1 MKLTGARILME
12 CLREQKVDT
21 IFGYPGGTI
30 LNVYDALYDCK
41 EITHI
46 LTSHEQGAAHAADG
60 YARSTGKVGVCFA
73 TSGPGATN
81 LTTGIATAYMDSSS
95 VVFISCNVPQNLIG
109 RDAFQEVDIT
119 GITMPITKSTYLV
132 RDVTKLA
139 DTVREAFA
147 LARSGRPGPV
157 VIDITRDVTSAECD
171 YEPLPLEQ
179 HAASG
184 HLASLIR
191 RAYTS
196 SLKMPE
202 ADLDD
207 VEKLVE
213 MIAESE
219 KPMLICGGGVV
230 RSRAH
235 EEFRQFVRRIDAP
248 VAITVM
254 GGGGVSGRDVMTTGM
269 IGMHGSV
276 ASNMACDNCDLLIA
290 VGCRFSDRVAL
301 KPETFAHQA
310 KIVHIDID
318 RAEINKNVQT
328 DHHIIGDA
336 KQVLNLLLE
345 RLPQYEHKEWKD
357 FVLSFPRETE
367 YGESES
373 VLTPKQVLSAIARK
387 CPQDSIVATDVG
399 QHQMWAIQHLHF
411 DYPGQLLTS
420 GGFGT
425 MGFGLGAAIG
435 AKQGNPDKT
444 VIHITGDGCFRMN
457 GNELATEA
465 YYGLPVITVI
475 FNNRNLGMVR
485 QWQSLIYDH
494 RYSQT
499 SLENRSP
506 DFVKFADAF
515 GLKGRRVTQ
524 PSELEEAITEALAE
538 SAQGRGYVIDCAIN
552 ADDFYGAE
560 AFRLAYDHLTH
571 LKDEGDVAMVGYLLK
586 NTLSENGYVSRGVC
600 EMDETGR
607 LTALTERTHI
617 ITSADGPLMTED
629 LHTYTRLEPD
639 TVVSM
644 NMWAFPHSMMA
655 ALEKGFP
662 VFLREQLSKNPEK
675 AEYYLPMAVDAEMQA
690 GRAGVSV
697 KTTHDKWYGVTNPED
712 KQDVV
717 DAVARMAEAGLYPA
731 PLWPEA

>member
-1 MKLTGARILME
+1 MKVKATTAILE
-12 CLREQKVDT
+12 CLLEQGVDT

-30 LNVYDALYDCK
+30 LNIYDELYHYQGK
-41 EITHI
+41 LRHI
-46 LTSHEQGAAHAADG
+46 LTAHEQGAAHAADG

-81 LTTGIATAYMDSSS
+81 LTTGIATAYYDSSP
-95 VVFISCNVPQNLIG
+95 VVFITCNVTENLLG
-109 RDAFQEVDIT
+109 KDAFQEVDIT
-119 GITMPITKSTYLV
+119 GIAMPITKATYLV
-132 RDVTKLA
+132 RDPQTIP
-139 DTVREAFA
+139 DIMREAFA
-147 LARSGRPGPV
+147 VAATGRPGPV
-157 VIDITRDVTSAECD
+157 LIDFLKNVTAPNELID
-171 YEPLPLEQ
+171 YEPMERKEHIKHGRLQALTHRIGWDIRTPEPN
-179 HAASG
+179 HEDVDK
-184 HLASLIR
+184 LA
-191 RAYTS
+191 
-196 SLKMPE
+196 
-202 ADLDD
+202 
-207 VEKLVE
+207 E
-213 MIAESE
+213 MIAKAE
-219 KPMLICGGGVV
+219 KPLLICGGGVV

-336 KQVLNLLLE
+336 KQVLKLLLE
-345 RLPQYEHKEWKD
+345 RLPQYDHKEWKN

-373 VLTPKQVLSAIARK
+373 VLTPKQVLSAIARL

-435 AKQGNPDKT
+435 AKQGNPEKT

-465 YYGLPVITVI
+465 YYRLPVITVI

-485 QWQSLIYDH
+485 QWQSLIYDR

-515 GLKGRRVTQ
+515 GLKARRVTQ
-524 PSELEEAITEALAE
+524 PSELAEALTEALAE

-552 ADDFYGAE
+552 ADE
-560 AFRLAYDHLTH
+560 
-571 LKDEGDVAMVGYLLK
+571 MVHPMVNGGHHITEFLL
-586 NTLSENGYVSRGVC
+586 S
-600 EMDETGR
+600 
-607 LTALTERTHI
+607 
-617 ITSADGPLMTED
+617 
-629 LHTYTRLEPD
+629 
-639 TVVSM
+639 
-644 NMWAFPHSMMA
+644 
-655 ALEKGFP
+655 
-662 VFLREQLSKNPEK
+662 
-675 AEYYLPMAVDAEMQA
+675 
-690 GRAGVSV
+690 
-697 KTTHDKWYGVTNPED
+697 
-712 KQDVV
+712 
-717 DAVARMAEAGLYPA
+717 
-731 PLWPEA
+731 

>member
-30 LNVYDALYDCK
+30 LNVYDALYDYK
-41 EITHI
+41 EITHN

-157 VIDITRDVTSAECD
+157 VIDITRAVTSAECD

-213 MIAESE
+213 MIAESK

-301 KPETFAHQA
+301 DPESFASQA
-310 KIVHIDID
+310 KIVQIDEY
-318 RAEINKNVQT
+318 RV
-328 DHHIIGDA
+328 
-336 KQVLNLLLE
+336 
-345 RLPQYEHKEWKD
+345 D
-357 FVLSFPRETE
+357 F
-367 YGESES
+367 
-373 VLTPKQVLSAIARK
+373 TP
-387 CPQDSIVATDVG
+387 
-399 QHQMWAIQHLHF
+399 
-411 DYPGQLLTS
+411 
-420 GGFGT
+420 
-425 MGFGLGAAIG
+425 
-435 AKQGNPDKT
+435 
-444 VIHITGDGCFRMN
+444 
-457 GNELATEA
+457 E
-465 YYGLPVITVI
+465 
-475 FNNRNLGMVR
+475 
-485 QWQSLIYDH
+485 
-494 RYSQT
+494 
-499 SLENRSP
+499 
-506 DFVKFADAF
+506 
-515 GLKGRRVTQ
+515 
-524 PSELEEAITEALAE
+524 
-538 SAQGRGYVIDCAIN
+538 
-552 ADDFYGAE
+552 
-560 AFRLAYDHLTH
+560 
-571 LKDEGDVAMVGYLLK
+571 GYLLLAPHVDQP
-586 NTLSENGYVSRGVC
+586 NMIGQISTILGQARINI
-600 EMDETGR
+600 TGMQVGR
-607 LTALTERTHI
+607 
-617 ITSADGPLMTED
+617 MT
-629 LHTYTRLEPD
+629 
-639 TVVSM
+639 
-644 NMWAFPHSMMA
+644 
-655 ALEKGFP
+655 
-662 VFLREQLSKNPEK
+662 
-675 AEYYLPMAVDAEMQA
+675 QA
-690 GRAGVSV
+690 GNNIMAIAV
-697 KTTHDKWYGVTNPED
+697 
-712 KQDVV
+712 QDDIPNDIMLKLRSIDGILDMKLIHCDVQH
-717 DAVARMAEAGLYPA
+717 
-731 PLWPEA
+731 